1 METAS
6 KEKGIQLLLV
16 AEQEAQKIVSSA
28 RSGGCCVSVG
38 YLTVLW

>member
-16 AEQEAQKIVSSA
+16 AEQEAQKIVSAA
-28 RSGGCCVSVG
+28 RAGG
-38 YLTVLW
+38 